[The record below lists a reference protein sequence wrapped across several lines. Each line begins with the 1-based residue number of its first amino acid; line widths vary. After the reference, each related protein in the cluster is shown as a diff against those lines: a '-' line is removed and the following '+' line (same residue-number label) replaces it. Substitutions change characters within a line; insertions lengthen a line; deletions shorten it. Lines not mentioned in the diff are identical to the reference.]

1 MRPIPNLIA
10 LMLAVTLLIG
20 GLSSSVWAQIIPC
33 SQAKVTT
40 RPLAGEYGGAG
51 PFAVTRQSIQHPDP
65 NVPAPV
71 SVFVPSNATP
81 ADKRP
86 VIFFAH
92 GFGGFQYVVYED
104 LLRQLA
110 GNGYIVVFAPFT
122 SNLLTSNVIR
132 YEQMWS
138 GFQLAVAQFGSLMD
152 LTRVGFAGHSY
163 GAGAVPELT
172 RRGVAAGWGSNGLF
186 MFVMAAWYS
195 WGSGYE
201 QIPASAKLVV
211 QVYWDDETNQH
222 LISQRDIW
230 ERLPQAT
237 ERRWQVI
244 RDAATTCKLAA
255 RHGVPVTFNPGDSSG
270 AGTVNAHDHWGVWRR
285 IHALAEYTFTGDQTA
300 RPIAFGDD
308 NRMGNWRLY
317 VMRPITP
324 LEATTF
330 PVLNNNI
337 NATFTWAAR
346 CFYALGSPCP

>member
-1 MRPIPNLIA
+1 MSNSMRSITNLIVLPIA
-10 LMLAVTLLIG
+10 VMLVSQI
-20 GLSSSVWAQIIPC
+20 LSTAGWAQIVPC
-33 SQAKVTT
+33 EQLKVTT
-40 RPLAGEYGGAG
+40 RPLAGNYGGIG
-51 PFAVTRQSIQHPDP
+51 PHAVTRQSIQHPDP

-71 SVFVPSNATP
+71 SVFVPSNA
-81 ADKRP
+81 ASSNRLP

-92 GFGGFQYVVYED
+92 GFGGFQYEVYEA

-110 GNGYIVVFAPFT
+110 GNGYVVVFPPFT
-122 SNLLTSNVIR
+122 SNLLTSNIVR

-138 GFQLAVAQFGSLMD
+138 GFQLGVSQFGDVMD

-201 QIPASAKLVV
+201 QIPASAKLIV

-230 ERLPQAT
+230 ERLPQVT

-244 RDAATTCKLAA
+244 RDAATTCKLARVMVCLSHLIQQTRA
-255 RHGVPVTFNPGDSSG
+255 EPG
-270 AGTVNAHDHWGVWRR
+270 
-285 IHALAEYTFTGDQTA
+285 
-300 RPIAFGDD
+300 P
-308 NRMGNWRLY
+308 
-317 VMRPITP
+317 
-324 LEATTF
+324 
-330 PVLNNNI
+330 
-337 NATFTWAAR
+337 
-346 CFYALGSPCP
+346 